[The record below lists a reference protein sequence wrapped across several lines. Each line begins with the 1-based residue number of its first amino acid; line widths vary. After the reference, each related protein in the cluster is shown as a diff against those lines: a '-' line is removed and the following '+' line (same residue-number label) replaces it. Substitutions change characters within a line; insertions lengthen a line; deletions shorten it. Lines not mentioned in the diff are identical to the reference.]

1 MLVQLTPP
9 QAPSTQSPAQQAA
22 TLVGLQ
28 ISQSAHQLQE
38 IIGKAASLVTTAVS
52 TTTSP
57 SVGAMLHIGAVAIAD
72 TAISMANKEVD
83 RALGA
88 VVDPL
93 GAGTSMLRDKIGS
106 EISHQAQSLE
116 RKLGS
121 AVVDTDPTTPST
133 DGRIPFLSESVG
145 ERYESPQSFGNILFG
160 NGRRAQDEPKTLDTT
175 PKRRSLM
182 EDTLGLRAKSSLTP
196 SLAA

>member
-9 QAPSTQSPAQQAA
+9 QAPSAQSPAQQVA
-22 TLVGLQ
+22 TLVGAQ
-28 ISQSAHQLQE
+28 MSHSAHQLQE
-38 IIGKAASLVTTAVS
+38 IIGKAASLVTAAVS
-52 TTTSP
+52 TTTSAP
-57 SVGAMLHIGAVAIAD
+57 VGSMLHIGAAAIAD

-116 RKLGS
+116 QKLGS
-121 AVVDTDPTTPST
+121 AVDDTDPTTPST
-133 DGRIPFLSESVG
+133 DGKTPFLSESVG
-145 ERYESPQSFGNILFG
+145 EQYESPQSFGEILFG
-160 NGRRAQDEPKTLDTT
+160 KGRKAQAKPEILDTT
-175 PKRRSLM
+175 PQRRSLVG
-182 EDTLGLRAKSSLTP
+182 DKLGLPAKSSLTP